1 MLDRTLDYLNAA
13 DAASLPSAVQAEA
26 LRALERA
33 GAKRTAAQA
42 RVLAAFAG
50 QSAYED
56 DGQGSAGA
64 WLRWQTRITRGA
76 AAGAVGWAHRV
87 AAHPVIGAALAAGE
101 LSESWARQICAWTDR
116 LPAGRQGDAEEILAA
131 AARSGVDLTG
141 LGGLAQEMHERS
153 HRDRDGD
160 VPDGLADRAVWLDT
174 TIGGAGRL
182 TGDLSAGCS
191 ATLSAVLESLGKR
204 AGPED
209 IRTAAQRRHD
219 ALEEACRRLIGTGM
233 LPDRAGQP
241 TQVQVHVTLSQLRDL
256 PGASQAEAAWA
267 AARASQPGWLAGPEA
282 SAAGCDSTVVPIVTG
297 HVDWTALDHLT
308 GIYLTSQGLRPDG
321 LTSRGPHPD
330 GPTGQSP
337 RPGESSACECTCG
350 RCSCPARTPLPPA
363 TLARLR
369 QTMLHLAAD
378 VMSGPGGLASWLRTS
393 QLNGGPGASPSLPL
407 AAPLP
412 LDTGEAEP
420 TIPPHLRRAVLTRH
434 RRCCFPGCDIPAT
447 ACQIHHFI
455 PRSRG
460 GPTALGNL
468 GPVCAFHHLIA
479 IHRWGWTL
487 RLNADGTI
495 TATTPEGHILPGH
508 GPPRRAA

>member
-1 MLDRTLDYLNAA
+1 MCDGVGQPSTVAEALGMLERALDHLNAA

-33 GAKRTAAQA
+33 EAKHTAARA

-64 WLRWQTRITRGA
+64 WLRWQTRIARGA

-282 SAAGCDSTVVPIVTG
+282 DAAGCDATGVPIVTG

-308 GIYLTSQGLRPDG
+308 GIYLASKGLRADG
-321 LTSRGPHPD
+321 SLECG
-330 GPTGQSP
+330 
-337 RPGESSACECTCG
+337 CTCG
-350 RCSCPARTPLPPA
+350 GCSCPARGPLPPA
-363 TLARLR
+363 TMARLR
-369 QTMLHLAAD
+369 QTMLRLAAD

-393 QLNGGPGASPSLPL
+393 QLTGGPGASPSLPL
-407 AAPLP
+407 AVPVP
-412 LDTGEAEP
+412 LDTGDAEP

-434 RRCCFPGCDIPAT
+434 RRCCFPGCEVPAM

-455 PRSRG
+455 PRSQG
-460 GPTALGNL
+460 GPTSLGNL

-487 RLNADGTI
+487 RLNTDGTI
-495 TATTPEGHILPGH
+495 TATRPEGHILPGH